1 MRIMKAGRFLKRH
14 WGGLV
19 VILLL
24 AAGVWYLLTHHEGDL
39 DRESILAYGMSLP
52 PSTVIAAFFILPLAG
67 FPVSVLLVLI
77 GLRFGVMWGMIIVTV
92 GMFFH
97 LLVVYGIAQ
106 SGMRNAMRRR
116 IASFG
121 YEIPPIKENHRLW
134 FTTLFASIHGPPYA
148 AKLYLLALTDLP
160 FRYHCGIALPV
171 YIGFSLLPVSA
182 GKAVMNLNPVTVS
195 VIVIASIAL
204 LLFGR
209 WLTLRYT
216 GKVTS
221 GGDGT

>member
-1 MRIMKAGRFLKRH
+1 MEKTGHFLKRY

-19 VILLL
+19 VFLLL
-24 AAGVWYLLTHHEGDL
+24 AAGIWYLVRHHEGAL

-52 PSTVIAAFFILPLAG
+52 PAVIIGAFFVLPLLG
-67 FPVSVLLVLI
+67 FPVSVLLVLL
-77 GLRFGVMWGMIIVTV
+77 GLQFGIARGMGIVTV

-106 SGMRNAMRRR
+106 SGLREKIRRR

-121 YEIPPIKENHRLW
+121 HEIPPIKENHRLW

-182 GKAVMNLNPVTVS
+182 GKAVMNLNPVMIS
-195 VIVIASIAL
+195 VIIIASIAL
-204 LLFGR
+204 FFLAR
-209 WLTLRYT
+209 WLTRRYT
-216 GKVTS
+216 GKGTLPE
-221 GGDGT
+221 DGA

>member
-1 MRIMKAGRFLKRH
+1 MKAGTFLKRH

-19 VILLL
+19 VTLLL

-52 PSTVIAAFFILPLAG
+52 PSTVIAAFFLLPPVG

-77 GLRFGVMWGMIIVTV
+77 GLRFGIMWGMIIVTV

-106 SGMRNAMRRR
+106 SGMRDAMRRR

-121 YEIPPIKENHRLW
+121 YEIPPIKGSHRLW

-209 WLTLRYT
+209 WLTWRHT
-216 GKVTS
+216 GKGAR

>member
-1 MRIMKAGRFLKRH
+1 MKKTGRFLKRY

-19 VILLL
+19 VIVLL
-24 AAGVWYLLTHHEGDL
+24 AAGVWYLVRYHEGDI

-52 PSTVIAAFFILPLAG
+52 PALLIAAFFVLPLVG
-67 FPVSVLLVLI
+67 FPVSVLLVVI
-77 GLRFGVMWGMIIVTV
+77 GLRFGIVWGMVIVTV

-97 LLVVYGIAQ
+97 LLVVHGIAR
-106 SGMRNAMRRR
+106 SGMREKMRRR
-116 IASFG
+116 IAAFG

-182 GKAVMNLNPVTVS
+182 GKAVMNLNPISVS
-195 VIVIASIAL
+195 ALVLAALAL
-204 LLFGR
+204 LVLGR
-209 WLTLRYT
+209 WMTLRYT
-216 GKVTS
+216 GKNDVS
-221 GGDGT
+221 GDGM

>member
-1 MRIMKAGRFLKRH
+1 MRTGRFLKRH

-19 VILLL
+19 VILLIV
-24 AAGVWYLLTHHEGDL
+24 AAGLYLYHHHEGAF

-52 PSTVIAAFFILPLAG
+52 PSLIIAAFFILPLFG
-67 FPVSVLLVLI
+67 FPVSVLLVLL
-77 GLRFGVMWGMIIVTV
+77 GLRFGLVRGMAIVSA

-106 SGMRNAMRRR
+106 SGMREKLRRR

-121 YEIPPIKENHRLW
+121 YEIPPIKESHRLW

-182 GKAVMNLNPVTVS
+182 GKAVMNLNPITVS
-195 VIVIASIAL
+195 AIIVASVAL
-204 LLFGR
+204 LFFGR
-209 WLTLRYT
+209 WLTRRYT
-216 GKVTS
+216 GKGEPGT
-221 GGDGT
+221 GGT

>member
-1 MRIMKAGRFLKRH
+1 MKKTGRFLKRY

-19 VILLL
+19 VIVLL
-24 AAGVWYLLTHHEGDL
+24 AAGVWYLVRYHEGDI

-52 PSTVIAAFFILPLAG
+52 PALLIAAFFVLPLVG
-67 FPVSVLLVLI
+67 FPVSVLLVVI
-77 GLRFGVMWGMIIVTV
+77 GLRFGIVWGMVIVTV

-97 LLVVYGIAQ
+97 LLVVHGIAR
-106 SGMRNAMRRR
+106 SGMREKMRRR
-116 IASFG
+116 IAAFG

-182 GKAVMNLNPVTVS
+182 GKAVMNLNPISVS
-195 VIVIASIAL
+195 ALVLAALAL
-204 LLFGR
+204 LVLSR
-209 WLTLRYT
+209 WMTLRYT
-216 GKVTS
+216 GKNDVS
-221 GGDGT
+221 GDGM

>member
-1 MRIMKAGRFLKRH
+1 MEKAKQFLKRY

-24 AAGVWYLLTHHEGDL
+24 AAGIWYLVHHHDGAL

-52 PSTVIAAFFILPLAG
+52 PSLIIAAFFVLPLLG

-77 GLRFGVMWGMIIVTV
+77 GLRFGVVRGMGIVTV

-97 LLVVYGIAQ
+97 LLVAYGIAQ
-106 SGMRNAMRRR
+106 SGLREKIRRR

-121 YEIPPIKENHRLW
+121 HGIPPIKENHRLW

-160 FRYHCGIALPV
+160 FRYHCGVALPV

-182 GKAVMNLNPVTVS
+182 GKAVMNLNPLVIS
-195 VIVIASIAL
+195 VIVIASLGL

-209 WLTLRYT
+209 WLTRRYT
-216 GKVTS
+216 GK
-221 GGDGT
+221 GALPEDGA

>member
-1 MRIMKAGRFLKRH
+1 MEKTGRFLKRYR
-14 WGGLV
+14 GALA

-24 AAGVWYLLTHHEGDL
+24 SAGAWYLVRHHDGTL

-52 PSTVIAAFFILPLAG
+52 PSLIIAAFFVLPLLG
-67 FPVSVLLVLI
+67 FPVSVLLVLL
-77 GLRFGVMWGMIIVTV
+77 GLRFGVVRGMGIVTV

-97 LLVVYGIAQ
+97 LLVAYGIAQ
-106 SGMRNAMRRR
+106 SGLREKIRRR

-182 GKAVMNLNPVTVS
+182 GKAVLNLNPVMVS
-195 VIVIASIAL
+195 AIVIAFIAL
-204 LLFGR
+204 FFFGR
-209 WLTLRYT
+209 WLTRRYA
-216 GKVTS
+216 GK
-221 GGDGT
+221 GAQPEDGT

>member
-1 MRIMKAGRFLKRH
+1 MKKTGRFLKRY

-19 VILLL
+19 VIVLL
-24 AAGVWYLLTHHEGDL
+24 AAGVWYLVRYHEGDI

-52 PSTVIAAFFILPLAG
+52 PALLIAAFFVLPLVG
-67 FPVSVLLVLI
+67 FPVSVLLIVI
-77 GLRFGVMWGMIIVTV
+77 GLRFGIVWGMVIVTV

-97 LLVVYGIAQ
+97 LLVVHGIAR
-106 SGMRNAMRRR
+106 SGMREKMRRR
-116 IASFG
+116 IAAFG

-182 GKAVMNLNPVTVS
+182 GKAVMNLNPISVS
-195 VIVIASIAL
+195 ALVLAALAL
-204 LLFGR
+204 LVLGR
-209 WLTLRYT
+209 WMTLRYT
-216 GKVTS
+216 GKNDVS
-221 GGDGT
+221 GDGM

>member
-1 MRIMKAGRFLKRH
+1 MEKAKQYLNRY

-24 AAGVWYLLTHHEGDL
+24 AAGIWYLVHHHDGAL
-39 DRESILAYGMSLP
+39 DRESLLAYGMSLP
-52 PSTVIAAFFILPLAG
+52 PSLIIAAFFILPLLG

-77 GLRFGVMWGMIIVTV
+77 GLRFGVVRGMGIVTV

-97 LLVVYGIAQ
+97 LLVAYGIAQ
-106 SGMRNAMRRR
+106 SGLREKIRRR

-121 YEIPPIKENHRLW
+121 HGIPRIKENHRLW

-182 GKAVMNLNPVTVS
+182 GKAVMNLNPLVIS
-195 VIVIASIAL
+195 VIVIASLGL

-209 WLTLRYT
+209 WLTRRYT
-216 GKVTS
+216 GK
-221 GGDGT
+221 GALPEDGA

>member
-1 MRIMKAGRFLKRH
+1 MKARPFLKRY
-14 WGGLV
+14 WGALV
-19 VILLL
+19 VVLLL
-24 AAGVWYLLTHHEGDL
+24 VVGGWYLVRHHEGDF

-52 PSTVIAAFFILPLAG
+52 PTLVIVAFFVLPLIG
-67 FPVSVLLVLI
+67 FPVSVLLVLL
-77 GLRFGVMWGMIIVTV
+77 GLRFGILWAMTVVTL

-106 SGMRNAMRRR
+106 SGMRDAMRRR

-121 YEIPPIKENHRLW
+121 YEIPPIKESHRLW

-171 YIGFSLLPVSA
+171 YIGFSLLPVGA
-182 GKAVMNLNPVTVS
+182 GKAVMDLNPIAVS
-195 VIVIASIAL
+195 AVVIGSVAL
-204 LLFGR
+204 LFFGR
-209 WLTLRYT
+209 WLTRRYQ
-216 GKVTS
+216 GKVTRQ
-221 GGDGT
+221 GDGT

>member
-1 MRIMKAGRFLKRH
+1 
-14 WGGLV
+14 V
-19 VILLL
+19 
-24 AAGVWYLLTHHEGDL
+24 AGVWYLMTHHEGDL

-52 PSTVIAAFFILPLAG
+52 PSTVIAAFFVLPLIG

-77 GLRFGVMWGMIIVTV
+77 GLRFGIVWGMMIVTV

-97 LLVVYGIAQ
+97 LLVVYGIAR
-106 SGMRNAMRRR
+106 SGMREKMRRR

-121 YEIPPIKENHRLW
+121 HEIPPIKESHRLW

-182 GKAVMNLNPVTVS
+182 GKAVMNLNPIMVS
-195 VIVIASIAL
+195 AIIIASIGL
-204 LLFGR
+204 LFFGR
-209 WLTLRYT
+209 WLTRRYR
-216 GKVTS
+216 GKGPRDTA
-221 GGDGT
+221 GT

>member
-1 MRIMKAGRFLKRH
+1 MKKAGRFLKRY
-14 WGGLV
+14 WGGLI
-19 VILLL
+19 VIVLL
-24 AAGVWYLLTHHEGDL
+24 AGGAWYLLRHHEGDL

-52 PSTVIAAFFILPLAG
+52 PALLIAAFFVLPLAG
-67 FPVSVLLVLI
+67 FPVSVLLVVI
-77 GLRFGVMWGMIIVTV
+77 GLRFGIAWGMIIVTL

-97 LLVVYGIAQ
+97 LLVVHGIAR
-106 SGMRNAMRRR
+106 SGMREKMRRR
-116 IASFG
+116 IAAFG

-182 GKAVMNLNPVTVS
+182 GKVVMNLDPIGVS
-195 VIVIASIAL
+195 AVVLAALAL
-204 LLFGR
+204 LLLGR

-216 GKVTS
+216 GRNEVS
-221 GGDGT
+221 GDGT